1 MNTRSH
7 PFTRHLAFLAVLVS
21 LLLAPCSLLA
31 VTAVTVVTPVS
42 ITATAGHIDASV
54 SRLVGPARFTMTSLN
69 TAGTSPTLALK
80 LQGSAD
86 AARGLEYLTVGT
98 TATELRE
105 GASTNIELALSFTQS
120 GARSIKRVALYLDK
134 EGTITAGKLLTLRI
148 ETDSASAPS
157 GTLVTNG
164 SSNTVDIDT
173 AVSTTAGWVVF
184 TFAKPVDLADA
195 TAYHYVLTG
204 DYSASGS
211 NNVRLYSKTV
221 ASGGT
226 LNPSTD
232 GTTYA
237 GVTTTERVMV
247 YVDQYTFTDI
257 TGGGFTSLATA
268 GTAAVQ
274 TVELPAVELPAY
286 VRLYTTIGGTSNPA
300 WTTACVLNAQRAQE
314 Q

>member
-1 MNTRSH
+1 MKSLR
-7 PFTRHLAFLAVLVS
+7 S
-21 LLLAPCSLLA
+21 LLLTAYCLLL
-31 VTAVTVVTPVS
+31 TAAASAATAITVVTPVS

-80 LQGSAD
+80 LQGSAA

-105 GASTNIELALSFTQS
+105 GASTNIELALSFTQD

-148 ETDSASAPS
+148 ETDTTGNPS

-164 SSNTVDIDT
+164 TSDTVDIDT
-173 AVSTTAGWVVF
+173 AVSATAGWVVF

-195 TAYHYVLTG
+195 TAYHFVLTG
-204 DYSASGS
+204 DYSASGT
-211 NNVRLYSKTV
+211 NNVRLYSNTV

-232 GTTYA
+232 GSTYA
-237 GVTTTERVMV
+237 GVTATERVMV

-274 TVELPAVELPAY
+274 TIELPAVELPAY

-300 WTTACVLNAQRAQE
+300 WTTACVLNAQRAFE